1 MKTIRIATRGSKLAL
16 WQAHHISDL
25 LRTQYP
31 GIAVELNVIKTK
43 GDKILDVPLAKIGGK
58 GLFVKEIEEALL
70 AGEAD
75 IAVHSMKDVPAE
87 LPDGLKL
94 GIIPEREA
102 PTDCFLSVRYPDV
115 ASLPPCARVGTS
127 SLRRQTQ
134 LMGLRRDLSILSL
147 RGNLDTR
154 VGKLMAGEF
163 DAIIVAMAGLNRLGL
178 SAPHM
183 QELAPPDFYPA
194 VAQGALGIEYSTS
207 RPDLDALL
215 AFLDHAPSRVCVE
228 AERAFLFGLDGGCQ
242 VPIAGFATL
251 SGSEITLTGLVADL
265 CGERVIRH
273 QASAQTGAAREL
285 GADVAREVLAQ
296 GGQDILDEVY
306 RSGSA
311 V

>member
-25 LRTQYP
+25 LRRQYP
-31 GIAVELNVIKTK
+31 DIDVELNIIKTK

-70 AGEAD
+70 ACEAD

-87 LPDGLKL
+87 LPAGLKL

-102 PTDCFLSVRYPDV
+102 PTDCFLSVRYPTVD
-115 ASLPPCARVGTS
+115 ALPAQARVGTS

-134 LMGLRRDLSILSL
+134 LMAMRRDLEIVSL

-154 VGKLMAGEF
+154 VGKLVNGEF

-178 SAPHM
+178 TAPHM
-183 QELAPPDFYPA
+183 QELAPPRFYPA
-194 VAQGALGIEYSTS
+194 VAQGALGIEYRAD
-207 RPDLDALL
+207 RPELDDLL
-215 AFLDHAPSRVCVE
+215 AFLDHAPSRACVE

-242 VPIAGFATL
+242 VPIAGYATL
-251 SGSEITLTGLVADL
+251 TGGVIHMTGLVADL
-265 CGERVIRH
+265 CGERVVRQEAEGPMSAALEIG
-273 QASAQTGAAREL
+273 AS
-285 GADVAREVLAQ
+285 VARAVLAE
-296 GGQDILDEVY
+296 GGKEILDQVY
-306 RSGSA
+306 KNSEA
-311 V
+311 

>member
-1 MKTIRIATRGSKLAL
+1 MNIIRIATRGSKLAL

-25 LRTQYP
+25 LRAQYP
-31 GIAVELNVIKTK
+31 GITVELNIIKTK

-87 LPDGLKL
+87 LPAGLKL

-102 PTDCFLSVRYPDV
+102 PTDCFLSATYPSVD
-115 ASLPPCARVGTS
+115 ALPAGARVGTS

-134 LMGLRRDLSILSL
+134 LMGLRRDLCILSL

-178 SAPHM
+178 TAPHM
-183 QELAPPDFYPA
+183 QELAPPQFYPA
-194 VAQGALGIEYSTS
+194 VAQGALGIEYRTD
-207 RPDLDALL
+207 RPELDTLL

-251 SGSEITLTGLVADL
+251 SGSEVTLTGLVADL

-273 QASAQTGAAREL
+273 EAAGSAQAAASL
-285 GADVAREVLAQ
+285 GAEVARVVLSR
-296 GGQDILDEVY
+296 GGQEILDAVY
-306 RSGSA
+306 RSGAA